1 MIKKN
6 LKKMF
11 QLGFD
16 MFEFGSSPVI
26 LRFKQYVLRATESL
40 HLSERYHPQNLAL
53 TKMVPGLL

>member
-1 MIKKN
+1 
-6 LKKMF
+6 MF

-16 MFEFGSSPVI
+16 MFEFGPSPVI